1 MTHVSIVWGDIE
13 PARPSQVSDACSPCF
28 NISSLKSWL
37 TTHRCDDSLILEVT
51 VDAAKKKKCPLS
63 DKKKC
68 PLSDEISP
76 FCYWFLLISTASSAY
91 LYIYMHTI
99 LYIYIYVCSFWL
111 IHFPYT
117 NEPSERSD
125 LLTIPQFRT
134 IKRIT
139 TYIICLVVDL
149 PLWKI
154 WVRQLG
160 WWNSQL
166 NGKS

>member
-1 MTHVSIVWGDIE
+1 MYQSFEETSSQQGHPKFPTHVHLASTFLLWSPDW
-13 PARPSQVSDACSPCF
+13 RLTDATTRWSWKSP
-28 NISSLKSWL
+28 LML
-37 TTHRCDDSLILEVT
+37 R
-51 VDAAKKKKCPLS
+51 KKKVPCLI
-63 DKKKC
+63 KKC

-99 LYIYIYVCSFWL
+99 LYIYVCSFWL